1 MESFDYTVPS
11 ELMIENYNSRV
22 NKLSSGKV
30 NIIRSWP
37 NITGTGLKQVPFTM
51 ANKSKLILPVT
62 RYNLASLFPLNEDGF
77 LIVNMS
83 DFDAAVAQLPG
94 GLPILIESLATASNM
109 SVNDWY
115 FYNTAEILWVLFGV
129 FLPPQDYYETNM
141 FSDQNTDWFAQFE
154 DSEFAPESLLKVTAR
169 DNSLGFEGEL
179 KLIIMSTDPKQQ
191 PQVRNLD
198 YIHNNGAQNAWEI
211 THADAAGGMAPIIDD
226 ILDTITKI
234 DTYDKLGQGA
244 VTLDTLSLN
253 TEFIDTETGGIITVT
268 SNDERATGSF
278 DIVVYSPTESNMDL
292 AQITNDGTPGHLTLD
307 SEDIG
312 LQVSE
317 MRDYGPRYE
326 YIVQQYIINN
336 YPEYSGVNYFLKVR
350 KIELVDEKT
359 VNFIFSP
366 SSSLAYNELAVTLV
380 WNKILHLSELSNVDQ
395 PGVWEITDPNAVT
408 ADSWFSPMDMLAG
421 HMATEIREVIGDN
434 SISAGAFEVI
444 PQPNSTTPEGIASA
458 ILKPSTSNN
467 QEFRYFIDGQL
478 LVKYPDIGYVEVET
492 LDLSKLSN
500 FGQPGAWEIPATSF
514 EDFKVKFAEQ
524 KDTIIANI
532 FKGTGITP
540 DSRSISVTQMLTGYM
555 ISGGWGSNF
564 KNSIMVY
571 PYIK

>member
-1 MESFDYTVPS
+1 MNNFDYTIPS
-11 ELMIENYNSRV
+11 ELMIKNYNSRV
-22 NKLSSGKV
+22 EKLSSGKV
-30 NIIRSWP
+30 NIIRSWKNP
-37 NITGTGLKQVPFTM
+37 VGNGLQNVEFTM

-77 LIVNMS
+77 LIVNKS
-83 DFDAAVAQLPG
+83 DFDAAVAQIPG
-94 GLPILIESLATASNM
+94 GLTALIASLATASNM

-115 FYNTAEILWVLFGV
+115 FYDTVLILWVLFGV
-129 FLPPQDYYETNM
+129 FLPPHDYYETSM
-141 FSDQNTDWFAQFE
+141 FSDKNTDWFAQFE
-154 DSEFAPESLLKVTAR
+154 DSEFSPESLLKVTAR

-179 KLIIMSTDPKQQ
+179 KLIIMSTNPKQQ
-191 PQVRNLD
+191 PQVRNLG
-198 YIHNNGAQNAWEI
+198 YIHNNGAQDAWEM
-211 THADAAGGMAPIIDD
+211 THEDAAGGMAPIIDD

-278 DIVVYSPTESNMDL
+278 DIIVYSPTESNMDL

-307 SEDIG
+307 SEDID
-312 LQVSE
+312 LRVSAL
-317 MRDYGPRYE
+317 RDHAPRYE
-326 YIVQQYIINN
+326 YIVQQYITNN
-336 YPEYSGVNYFLKVR
+336 YPEYSGYSYFLKVR

-366 SSSLAYNELAVTLV
+366 SSSFAYNELAVTVV
-380 WNKILHLSELSNVDQ
+380 WNKTLHLSELSNVDQ

-408 ADSWFSPMDMLAG
+408 DDSWNPPMDMLAY
-421 HMATEIREVIGDN
+421 HMATEIRKVINGN

-467 QEFRYFIDGQL
+467 QGFKYFIDGQL

-500 FGQPGAWEIPATSF
+500 FDQPGAWEIPATSF

-532 FKGTGITP
+532 FRGSGITP
-540 DSRSISVTQMLTGYM
+540 DSRNILVTPTLTGYM
-555 ISGGWGSNF
+555 ISGGWGDNF
-564 KNSIMVY
+564 KNSILIY